1 VREDSVV
8 LETSARL
15 LRMLS
20 LLQSRPAWTAP
31 ELAERLGVT
40 DRTIRRDVARLRELG
55 YPVDAEPGPF
65 GGYTL
70 GRGGSLPPL
79 LLDDDE
85 AVAVA
90 IGLRAAAEGG
100 VVGVDEATA
109 TALAK
114 LEQVLPARLAARVRA
129 LHDATAEL
137 RTRDPS
143 AVDAAVLV
151 DLAQACRQGERLRLD
166 YRDRAGH
173 PSERLVDPSALVRF
187 GPRWYL
193 VARDVDRRAWRTFRV
208 DRVEGVRTT
217 GELVVLDD
225 RPDPA
230 ALVAQG
236 MAVGPYRLVA
246 RVRLAMPAAEA
257 LDLIPRTV
265 GVHRADG
272 PDATVVDVGGSDAAG
287 MVRYLAGLAVP
298 LEVLDPPEVR
308 RGLRDHALRLA
319 QANAGAVRGA
329 SR

>member
-1 VREDSVV
+1 V

-15 LRMLS
+15 LRLLS
-20 LLQSRPAWTAP
+20 LLQARSSWTAP

-40 DRTIRRDVARLRELG
+40 DRTVRRDVARLRQLG

-90 IGLRAAAEGG
+90 IGLRAAAAGG
-100 VVGVDEATA
+100 VAGVDLATA

-114 LEQVLPARLAARVRA
+114 LEQVLPARLAKRVRT

-137 RTRDPS
+137 QGREPS
-143 AVDAAVLV
+143 SVDAGTLV
-151 DLAQACRQGERLRLD
+151 DLAQACRRGERLRLD
-166 YRDRAGH
+166 YADRAGN
-173 PSERLVDPSALVRF
+173 PSERLADPSALVRF

-208 DRVEGVRTT
+208 DRIVEVRTT
-217 GELVVLDD
+217 GVLVELDE
-225 RPDPA
+225 RPDPV

-265 GVHRADG
+265 GVHHADG
-272 PDATVVDVGGSDAAG
+272 PEATVVDVGGSDAEG
-287 MVRYLAGLAVP
+287 MVRYLASLAVP

-308 RGLRDHALRLA
+308 HGLHAHAERLA
-319 QANAGAVRGA
+319 RVNGAVTA
-329 SR
+329 T